1 MPKFRFTFVANV
13 TIDAK
18 DYDEACEK
26 YGELELFSQDAK
38 KCDVEFG
45 DTTDITDIDNDIQV
59 LC

>member
-18 DYDEACEK
+18 DYDEACQK
-26 YGELELFSQDAK
+26 YGELELFSDDAK
-38 KCDVEFG
+38 QRDAEFG
-45 DTTDITDIDNDIQV
+45 ETTDVQV